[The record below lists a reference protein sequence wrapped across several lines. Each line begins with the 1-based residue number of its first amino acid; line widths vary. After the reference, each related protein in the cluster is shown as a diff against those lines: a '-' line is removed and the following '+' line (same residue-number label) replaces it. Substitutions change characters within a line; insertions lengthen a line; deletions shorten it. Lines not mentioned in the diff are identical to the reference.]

1 MGTAI
6 QYLRSLVFNTMMY
19 VMMVVFGLL
28 YLLPSVVNRKYAYR
42 AIRTYCRYVRWSA
55 SWMIGLKSEIRGPVP
70 DGEVIIASKHQ
81 SFFDVLMLVSVLP
94 RPKFI
99 VKKELRFVPIVGFY
113 SRRIGCI
120 YVDRGKRSAA
130 IKSMVKGVKESGG
143 IPGQLIIFPQGTR
156 VAAGKKMPYKIG
168 AGVLFEKTG
177 QAMIPASTN
186 VGAFWPRHGLL
197 RKPGLAVLEFLP
209 EIAPGV
215 PIKEAMK
222 ILEQR
227 VEGSSDAL
235 LVEVGFTG
243 KG

>member
-6 QYLRSLVFNTMMY
+6 QLLRSLIFNVMMY

-28 YLLPSVVNRKYAYR
+28 FLPLSMVERKWAYR

-70 DGEVIIASKHQ
+70 DGEVLIASKHQ

-99 VKKELRFVPIVGFY
+99 VKKELRFVPFVGFY

-130 IKSMVKGVKESGG
+130 IKSMVKGVNDSSL
-143 IPGQLIIFPQGTR
+143 PGQLIIFPQGTR

-168 AGVLFEKTG
+168 AGVLYEKTG

-215 PIKEAMK
+215 PIKEAMQ

-243 KG
+243 RD